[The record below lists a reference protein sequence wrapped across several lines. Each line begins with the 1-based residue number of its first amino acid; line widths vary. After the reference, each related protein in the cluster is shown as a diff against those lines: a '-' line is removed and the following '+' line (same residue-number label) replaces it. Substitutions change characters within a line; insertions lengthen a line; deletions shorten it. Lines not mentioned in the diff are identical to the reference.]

1 MTLKELKE
9 SINNHK
15 LPSKLHF
22 IFICKENNFLA
33 NQYIERICKLDNKKI
48 NKILTLMDLK
58 TNDDILYL
66 FEIDKL
72 KIDDIPPIV
81 CNYAII
87 CKEVVGDL
95 DYRCIE
101 VPDVEKWQLESY
113 VEHYI
118 PNLDNKSIANLCNYL
133 SYDVYKVDSI
143 ITKLSLLPKENQQ
156 EFLKHIREDKLYQ
169 GSLDIFKVTDIY
181 VDKNLTSIK
190 YLLNKEFKW
199 SMDGF
204 FNILKKQFKDVIEI
218 QTKPQNTA
226 DSLNMSINQYNYIKK
241 YKINKYTDKQLSFIY
256 NLITECQSLLKNDI
270 LKDSNILSYFSLK
283 FIEGMGGE

>member
-9 SINNHK
+9 SINNRK

-22 IFICKENNFLA
+22 VFICKENNFLA
-33 NQYIERICKLDNKKI
+33 NQYIERICELGNKKI

-66 FEIDKL
+66 FEVDKL
-72 KIDDIPPIV
+72 KINDIPPIV

-101 VPDVEKWQLESY
+101 VPNIEKWQLESY

-118 PNLDNKSIANLCNYL
+118 PNLDNKSIVNLCNYL
-133 SYDVYKVDSI
+133 SYDVYNVSSV
-143 ITKLSLLPKENQQ
+143 ITKLNLLSKDKQQ
-156 EFLKHIREDKLYQ
+156 EFLEHIREDKLYQ
-169 GSLDIFKVTDIY
+169 GSLDIFKVTDVY

-199 SMDGF
+199 GIDGF

-218 QTKPQNTA
+218 QTKTQNTA

-270 LKDSNILSYFSLK
+270 LKDANILSYFSLK
-283 FIEGMGGE
+283 LIEGMGGE